1 MSTGSHVGGKEKK
14 AANTGRI
21 KGEEKEQ
28 EKRGGRRIVNRQQEQ
43 AREMRNKWI
52 KK

>member
-1 MSTGSHVGGKEKK
+1 MGEKEKK

-28 EKRGGRRIVNRQQEQ
+28 EVRGRRVVNRQQEQ
-43 AREMRNKWI
+43 ARAMRNKWI
-52 KK
+52 NK